1 MENLDIQSANVTV
14 FVSVAI
20 AVMFLLIISFLLA
33 FNTSQ
38 RKKFQYHQNLLK
50 LKEEQQKELIRMA
63 VVSEETERHRIAEQ
77 LHDEVGALLS
87 ASKLYLG
94 SFYLKKD
101 PGGDKEVYNKSMEL
115 LDLSIK
121 KIRAISHS
129 RHSVILKD
137 GGLNDSIKDFVQ
149 KLNQPGKFEITTE
162 LEAHHFGNVENDI
175 NIYRVTQEL
184 CGNIIKYSN
193 ASKVKIAS
201 YSNGD
206 MLIFKLYHNGNGLTQ
221 NDFETLRNE
230 TKGLGLKN
238 IQNRITLLNGKI
250 DFEKNGNDNTITI
263 SVPANKL

>member
-94 SFYLKKD
+94 SFYLKK
-101 PGGDKEVYNKSMEL
+101 
-115 LDLSIK
+115 
-121 KIRAISHS
+121 RS
-129 RHSVILKD
+129 R
-137 GGLNDSIKDFVQ
+137 
-149 KLNQPGKFEITTE
+149 
-162 LEAHHFGNVENDI
+162 
-175 NIYRVTQEL
+175 R
-184 CGNIIKYSN
+184 
-193 ASKVKIAS
+193 
-201 YSNGD
+201 
-206 MLIFKLYHNGNGLTQ
+206 
-221 NDFETLRNE
+221 R
-230 TKGLGLKN
+230 
-238 IQNRITLLNGKI
+238 
-250 DFEKNGNDNTITI
+250 
-263 SVPANKL
+263 